1 MELQKQPLLILAVCF
16 ILGIFFQD
24 EMVLAE
30 YAIYWATAICL
41 ILLVIV
47 CFHSYFLYKTRTALL
62 MLLFF
67 GAGIILHF
75 YNSFSS
81 DEHSQIKQKE
91 IIVFKISQKL
101 NSTEKYRKYEGTAQT
116 GNKSLSSIFY
126 VPRDYKELDFIHYY
140 KTEAYITQPKAPQY
154 DFQFDYVRYLARKH
168 IYYQTYISKE
178 VGSAERYDL
187 TITDKL
193 RQYRFKVLNRIDKT
207 GMSGKSKE
215 FLKGLILADRTEI
228 DADTVRDFNKSGLVH
243 FLAISGTH
251 IVVIFGMF
259 YFLLIRFTPLSF
271 RKYAMV
277 ISLAFIWLFA
287 AFIGF
292 GNSVLRSCI
301 MLSVYFTFILLQRKS
316 DLLHSLALSAF
327 FILIAD
333 TQQLFDVGFQL
344 SFLAVL
350 GIFWLNQPLLKYFP
364 RQDSY
369 IKKILFNTITVSLSA
384 QLATLPVVLYY
395 FHQFSLISIIANF
408 VIVPFS
414 EIIIVFS
421 FLMTALISASADFE
435 LINRLYD
442 FVIQI
447 LLKMIHWFA
456 EVDVLF
462 FENIPMNGIEVLSVS
477 VVIFL
482 LRPLI
487 LKFNFKNSMALIM
500 AALVFL
506 MIRTGSTAF
515 ENRKE
520 EILLHTFGKNK
531 VFSIKTGSKVFF
543 WISDMK
549 SEAKILQYVINPY
562 CASRR
567 VKYFEIKSMSS
578 SAQKV
583 VFRDK
588 VYHLK

>member
-1 MELQKQPLLILAVCF
+1 
-16 ILGIFFQD
+16 
-24 EMVLAE
+24 MVLAE
-30 YAIYWATAICL
+30 YAIYWAAAICL
-41 ILLVIV
+41 ILLAIV

-116 GNKSLSSIFY
+116 GNKSLNSIFY

-462 FENIPMNGIEVLSVS
+462 FENIPMNGIEVLSAS

-506 MIRTGSTAF
+506 MIRMGSTAF

-520 EILLHTFGKNK
+520 EILVHTFGKNK
-531 VFSIKTGSKVFF
+531 VFSIKTGSKVSF
-543 WISDMK
+543 WISDIK